1 MVLDCLNGKSLAVLD
16 ILLNLPKMRYS
27 YCLSE
32 LVSTLTVNRAYGDV
46 VSFLNR
52 YFFIKLSV
60 SAAETIVDDS
70 LNFK

>member
-1 MVLDCLNGKSLAVLD
+1 
-16 ILLNLPKMRYS
+16 MRYS

-32 LVSTLTVNRAYGDV
+32 LVSTHTVNRAYGDV

-70 LNFK
+70 LNEYEDYYTSLGMLGI